1 MQQLPIQVQQVQRP
15 APKQQQP
22 KQVEQQQQQ
31 QQQQFRV
38 VSSKLSNIQ
47 LVLIASVL
55 FFIFANPKLF
65 STVNKIL
72 PGVIQDY
79 AGKVTQQGTITHA
92 VVFGVVFFGA
102 IYLLQRPTVEA
113 YGQKKY
119 LGMTPQ

>member
-22 KQVEQQQQQ
+22 KQVEQQ

>member
-15 APKQQQP
+15 APKQQP
-22 KQVEQQQQQ
+22 KQVQQ

-38 VSSKLSNIQ
+38 VSSKLSNLQ

-119 LGMTPQ
+119 LGMSPQ